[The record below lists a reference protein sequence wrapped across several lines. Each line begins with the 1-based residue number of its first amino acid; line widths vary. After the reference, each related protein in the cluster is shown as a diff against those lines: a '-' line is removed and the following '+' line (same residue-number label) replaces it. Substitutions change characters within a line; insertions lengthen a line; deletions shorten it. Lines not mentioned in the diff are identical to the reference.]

1 MTLPANIA
9 GLAVV
14 QIRLI
19 ATIAHL
25 RGYDIDS
32 PRVRTA
38 MILCLMGRDGVRKLM
53 DDGILPST
61 PLAIATAPVFDATLD
76 RLVSERVLGE
86 LLGRIGGRRAG
97 LLFARR
103 IPLLGGGVGGA
114 MDGYST
120 IEIGGFARDVFITR
134 RRITA
139 G

>member
-1 MTLPANIA
+1 MALASFRIRSRRSTKRCVALEKVTAQTPTTVEALLAQLAQDREA
-9 GLAVV
+9 GLAWS
-14 QIRLI
+14 
-19 ATIAHL
+19 A
-25 RGYDIDS
+25 GYFE
-32 PRVRTA
+32 T
-38 MILCLMGRDGVRKLM
+38 GV
-53 DDGILPST
+53 SSV
-61 PLAIATAPVFDATLD
+61 AAPVFDATLD